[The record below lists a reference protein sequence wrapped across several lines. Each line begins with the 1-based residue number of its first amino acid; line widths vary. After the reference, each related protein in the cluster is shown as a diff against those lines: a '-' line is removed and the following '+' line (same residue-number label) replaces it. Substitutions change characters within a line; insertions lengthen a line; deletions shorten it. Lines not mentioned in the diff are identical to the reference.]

1 VNRHPLTPEL
11 IDGIARAVRAGNYWE
26 ASAAANGVPQR
37 TFYDWLTAGRAA
49 RNEPGPCPTCAAD
62 GDDDCRTPTAPA
74 STWHAGRFQNL
85 PDDDLRVRLV
95 AELESAESLNHVA
108 LVAAWKQQAQTDWRA
123 AKELLARRHP
133 DQWADRTRHELS
145 GSVNV
150 DVDDLTER
158 ISGLIDNEE

>member
-1 VNRHPLTPEL
+1 
-11 IDGIARAVRAGNYWE
+11 
-26 ASAAANGVPQR
+26 
-37 TFYDWLTAGRAA
+37 
-49 RNEPGPCPTCAAD
+49 
-62 GDDDCRTPTAPA
+62 
-74 STWHAGRFQNL
+74 
-85 PDDDLRVRLV
+85 
-95 AELESAESLNHVA
+95 LNHVA